1 MVDQQPLTRRT
12 AMKVA
17 DVSAHTLV
25 RVDKSVSLREAAV
38 ELRDN
43 EVGVLVAED
52 SHGVSG
58 IFSERDLARAV
69 ADDADLDVVQVRE
82 YMTESPLTVDQDAP
96 VEEAIGLMHR
106 FGFRHVVVSEND
118 EPCGLISARDVL
130 RMLAPDVARITQ
142 G

>member
-1 MVDQQPLTRRT
+1 
-12 AMKVA
+12 MKVT
-17 DVSAHTLV
+17 DVSAHMLV
-25 RVDKSVSLREAAV
+25 KVDKSVSLREAAV
-38 ELRDN
+38 ELSGN
-43 EVGVLVAED
+43 EVGVLAAED

-82 YMTESPLTVDQDAP
+82 YMTESPVTVDQDAP

-106 FGFRHVVVSEND
+106 FGFRHVIVSSKGELS
-118 EPCGLISARDVL
+118 GLISARDVL

>member
-1 MVDQQPLTRRT
+1 
-12 AMKVA
+12 MKVA
-17 DVSAHTLV
+17 DVSAHMLV
-25 RVDKSVSLREAAV
+25 KVDKSVTLREAAV
-38 ELRDN
+38 ELGSN
-43 EVGVLVAED
+43 EVGVLAAED
-52 SHGVSG
+52 SHGVIG

-96 VEEAIGLMHR
+96 VEEAIGLMHL
-106 FGFRHVVVSEND
+106 FGCRHVIVSGNGV
-118 EPCGLISARDVL
+118 PSGLISARDVL